1 MSNVL
6 FEYKSTPSFG
16 FFGKPGYYRQYKDN
30 MIQENIVVDIYNEVV
45 DIINEFNLE
54 LELKKK

>member
-1 MSNVL
+1 MKKN
-6 FEYKSTPSFG
+6 
-16 FFGKPGYYRQYKDN
+16 PGYYRQYKDN

>member
-1 MSNVL
+1 
-6 FEYKSTPSFG
+6 
-16 FFGKPGYYRQYKDN
+16 